1 MFLKDLEPQLEI
13 LFLIKGVQGSKRR
26 VALFPGRLA
35 VMHASPLAQCCGAR
49 KKHELDPRESEHL
62 GATVVQD
69 ALLKKQKRCVFV
81 VNHVHHYLPV

>member
-13 LFLIKGVQGSKRR
+13 LFLIKGVSKRR

-35 VMHASPLAQCCGAR
+35 VMHASPLAQCCGAQ
-49 KKHELDPRESEHL
+49 KKHELDPRKSEHL

-69 ALLKKQKRCVFV
+69 AFLKRQKKDMR
-81 VNHVHHYLPV
+81 L